1 MKKTYFIHPR
11 CFSLPACI
19 TFFFLLTCFHGYG
32 QPTNISGTVNSYAFV
47 TDVDTAN
54 NSLIM
59 DSPGAASAFT
69 LNDLVMVYQTQ
80 GAAINQT
87 NTASFGTITGVRGA
101 GSFELARVC
110 AVTGA
115 EIVMEHKLT
124 QTYYDSTA
132 ATFRIQLVKVAS
144 YNDARI
150 TGTLTA
156 DPWNGKTGGIIA
168 LSVIDTLY
176 IDGSIDVSEIGFRG
190 GEQEVNSGTACNRFN
205 NSTGYFYS
213 TTVSTNTIP
222 QVGAKKGE
230 GIPTYLTGAEYGR
243 GPQANGG
250 GGGNE
255 HNAGG
260 GGGSNFGAGGVGGT
274 RSSPGFFDCNG
285 DWPGLGGRALSGFG
299 YSLGNQRAF
308 LGGGGGAGSDN
319 NNESGSGGNGGGLVI
334 ILANVITGTG
344 TIEANGGTVID
355 FGSDGNGGGGAGGS
369 ILLNANV
376 VDGATLNLSATGGN
390 GGDTKINPEGPGG
403 GGAGG
408 VVWSS
413 TALGGA
419 VTNVAAGTPGMAQ
432 AFANST
438 MGATSGAAGQV
449 LTSGLAPPLGID
461 PFPCVLSSSIL
472 LRGANHQ
479 EYAFLHWQ
487 SGASD
492 VSRWQIES
500 SIQDIWQIVGATNG
514 SAHTFQVPTR
524 IQQKTRFR
532 LRAIYSDGR
541 SELSNEVELISG
553 QEAVFSLETSYQ
565 EQKTVMVTATGLQ
578 PGTTATIDVIDLTG
592 RVIRSEKIMA
602 ESGFF
607 TYSIEASQ
615 LSTGWYIA
623 KVNQLGKVQAVRFL
637 VRD

>member
-1 MKKTYFIHPR
+1 MKNFTSIHPC
-11 CFSLPACI
+11 CFSLPACL
-19 TFFFLLTCFHGYG
+19 TFLFLLTCFHGYG

-59 DSPGAASAFT
+59 ENAGAASAFT
-69 LNDLVMVYQTQ
+69 LNDLVLIYQTQ

-87 NTASFGTITGVRGA
+87 NTAAFGTITGLRGA

-115 EIVMEHKLT
+115 EIVMESKLT

-132 ATFRIQLVKVAS
+132 AKFRIQLVKVAS
-144 YNDARI
+144 YTDARI

-168 LSVIDTLY
+168 LSVIDSLY
-176 IDGSIDVSEIGFRG
+176 IDGTIDVSEIGFRG
-190 GEQEVNSGTACNRFN
+190 GEQEVYSGPTCNAFN
-205 NSTGYFYS
+205 NSTGYFYAS
-213 TTVSTNTIP
+213 TTVQPS
-222 QVGAKKGE
+222 GAKKGE
-230 GIPTYLTGAEYGR
+230 GIASYIAGREYGR
-243 GPQANGG
+243 GSQANGG

-260 GGGSNFGAGGVGGT
+260 GGGSNFGAGGIGGE
-274 RSSPGFFDCNG
+274 RDSPGFFDCNG
-285 DWPGLGGRALSGFG
+285 DWPGLGGKALSGFG
-299 YSLGNQRAF
+299 YSLANQQAF

-319 NNESGSGGNGGGLVI
+319 NNQSGSGGNGGGLVI

-344 TIEANGGTVID
+344 SIEANGGSVTD

-369 ILLNANV
+369 ILINANI
-376 VDGATLNLSATGGN
+376 VDGATLSLSATGGN

-438 MGATSGAAGQV
+438 MGAASGAAGQV
-449 LTSGLAPPLGID
+449 ITSDLAPPLGID
-461 PFPCVLSSSIL
+461 PFPCVLSSTIL

-479 EYAFLHWQ
+479 EYPFLHWQ

-514 SAHTFQVPTR
+514 SEHTFQIPDR
-524 IQQKTRFR
+524 LQQKTRFR
-532 LRAIYSDGR
+532 IRAIYSDGR
-541 SELSNEVELISG
+541 SELSNEVELAPGEETS
-553 QEAVFSLETSYQ
+553 FSLESSYQ
-565 EQKTVMVTATGLQ
+565 SQSEVVLSVSGLL
-578 PGTTATIDVIDLTG
+578 PGTTATIELIDLTG
-592 RVIRSEKIMA
+592 RVIRRGKVMP

-623 KVNQLGKVQAVRFL
+623 KVNQLGKVSAARFL
-637 VRD
+637 IRD